1 MASEFHTFEQAI
13 TNPDW
18 NGPISFPNNPFRVRA
33 AGDATT
39 ALSTNHEPDD
49 RNGHSA
55 SYAIEAMPQPDG
67 GAVDIVRFLRDH
79 HMLDLTAL
87 IEKTPVA
94 QIPAIGGF
102 DLGGLQNALKLS
114 LVDVLSLGETD
125 LFIGDGKLQLMVN
138 GKDGDSVNL
147 SNSHVAGLSDGEW
160 RAHGTADVGA
170 VTYNVIEHSSANVEL
185 LIQPEIRIDMH

>member
-1 MASEFHTFEQAI
+1 MASESGTFAQAM
-13 TNPDW
+13 TDPSMNGSTHFPD
-18 NGPISFPNNPFRVRA
+18 NPFRVRP
-33 AGDATT
+33 AGVSAS
-39 ALSTNHEPDD
+39 APVTNHDPDD
-49 RNGHSA
+49 RSGGFA
-55 SYAIEAMPQPDG
+55 TYAIEAIAQPDG
-67 GAVDIVRFLRDH
+67 HAVEMVRFLRDH
-79 HMLDLTAL
+79 HVLDLTTL

-94 QIPAIGGF
+94 HIPAIGGF
-102 DLGGLQNALKLS
+102 DLGGQYNALKLS
-114 LVDVLSLGETD
+114 LSDVISLGETD
-125 LFIGDGKLQLMVN
+125 LFIADGKLQLMVN